1 MFDTKFSSST
11 EKKGFSK
18 IQSSIDRRIFKTVDI
33 SPTNQKSY
41 PHVEK
46 TDTNTLVIGSVLHL
60 FTLGEY
66 FFHEYGTNL
75 SSRET
80 ARAQTKCQDNS
91 TSGRGARASYRTM
104 FPRFRPGDR
113 F

>member
-1 MFDTKFSSST
+1 MFDTKFSSFT

-33 SPTNQKSY
+33 SLTNQKSY

-46 TDTNTLVIGSVLHL
+46 TDTNTHVIGSVLHL

-66 FFHEYGTNL
+66 FLHEYGTNL

-80 ARAQTKCQDNS
+80 ARAQTKYQDNS

-104 FPRFRPGDR
+104 FPEISAR
-113 F
+113 